1 MHRLCNA
8 YPVLP
13 ASLTPAAI
21 EALTEREKH
30 KDYVRMLTSV
40 NSAAATEIAISQG
53 LIDGKAALSQPYL
66 DIAHALR
73 ERFFSRY
80 LIVRASNLTTIPAT
94 HQPIVGQGY
103 RAIMF
108 SFQGHCGYFE
118 NTINHPSDWKSHFSD
133 FLPTPGVYFE
143 DIRGCFPHVTLYS
156 DNVLAKSEDQPWEV
170 KDSLSQVSQV
180 SCPITCATGCP
191 VGYDA
196 RRFIL
201 MTKDAVEFLSK
212 NQLAS
217 AAQLEVLRQYQYDT
231 EVQYEYE
238 REYDYY

>member
-8 YPVLP
+8 FPVLP
-13 ASLTPAAI
+13 APLTPAAI
-21 EALTEREKH
+21 AALTEREKH
-30 KDYVRMLTSV
+30 KDYVRMLTSA

-53 LIDGKAALSQPYL
+53 FIDGKAALSQPYEN
-66 DIAHALR
+66 IAYALR
-73 ERFFSRY
+73 ERFFSRF

-94 HQPIVGQGY
+94 NQPIVGQGY
-103 RAIMF
+103 RANMF
-108 SFQGHCGYFE
+108 AFQGHCGYFE
-118 NTINHPSDWKSHFSD
+118 NSSGHSLDWRGHFSD

-143 DIRGCFPHVTLYS
+143 DMRGCFPHVTLYTANSSAASRDEPWGVS
-156 DNVLAKSEDQPWEV
+156 DNLGAVAST
-170 KDSLSQVSQV
+170 
-180 SCPITCATGCP
+180 PITCATGCR

-201 MTKDAVEFLSK
+201 MTKDAVDFLSE

-217 AAQLEVLRQYQYDT
+217 AAQLEVLRQYQYET